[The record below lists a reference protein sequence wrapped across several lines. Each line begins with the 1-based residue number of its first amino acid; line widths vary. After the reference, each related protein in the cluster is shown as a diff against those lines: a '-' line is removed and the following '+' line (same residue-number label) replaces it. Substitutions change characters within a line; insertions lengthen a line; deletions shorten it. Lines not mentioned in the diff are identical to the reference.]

1 MEGLL
6 VHPALL
12 WPPFLVAGLVVAL
25 ILTSYDPEFL
35 FFVGEALHAGAVA
48 LLLRQHLA
56 AGFPG
61 LSLVMQQLTAIFL
74 TGRIVASCAL
84 EVDWAQVWLSPAGA
98 TSTSSSSF
106 PPPSSP
112 SRAPPSSTSSS
123 TPAPSFPPYSSS
135 TACKPCRA
143 RPTTRTASRSF
154 SSSSRPSPS
163 PSYSTRPRAG
173 RPRWSRGACASAG
186 PPPCTSK
193 PCRTSRSSFSFR
205 PTPRGAET
213 GLGPEYLHH
222 QMQQPQEQP
231 NVVRMVGADYV
242 FLLAMSRYVMFL
254 YWMALFLDPF
264 QDGHVLGWTLMQGH
278 VWTAC
283 AFVAEVVQCVILAD
297 FSALYIQA
305 LAERR
310 GRPAHKASEP

>member
-106 PPPSSP
+106 PPLFSLLRPALVHLVLDACSLVSTLFVVYRMQTMPRPSHDTDRVP
-112 SRAPPSSTSSS
+112 LLFVLVPAVALALVFHPPASG
-123 TPAPSFPPYSSS
+123 APSLVSWSMRVCW
-135 TACKPCRA
+135 A
-143 RPTTRTASRSF
+143 ASLYVEALSNLPQLVLF
-154 SSSSRPSPS
+154 Q
-163 PSYSTRPRAG
+163 AH
-173 RPRWSRGACASAG
+173 AA
-186 PPPCTSK
+186 
-193 PCRTSRSSFSFR
+193 
-205 PTPRGAET
+205 GAET